1 MTTQAILIVVLV
13 AAVLAIIIGSK
24 FNINMGLLALIFAA
38 IIGGFILGIK
48 PRVLYTYWPA
58 GIVLQIIGV
67 TFFYGFVNESGA
79 IRALTDRIMYR
90 VQNAFWLMPIV
101 IYALSAALGYIGVNP
116 MGINALMLPIVAS
129 ICLHTNRSPFA
140 LFMLYGAGSMAGL
153 LSPLGSAGIVASGMM
168 SAIIGDAA
176 GTIAP
181 RMYINNFIFS
191 LVVFVIWFVIFRGW
205 GMKVDE
211 EHKEFLKNKPE
222 PMTRAQ
228 KQVLTIM
235 FVTIALFVICGV
247 FNIPVLNSALDVG
260 WVYML
265 AGAVCLV
272 LKIADQRT
280 VITRHIPWSIILLVG
295 GFTILLTIMTSNGCA
310 DMIAGVITQNV
321 SAKAISPLMALL
333 AGITSVF
340 SDSIGVVLPLYIP
353 VCAGTLSFGVS
364 AATVFSSAIIG
375 ALSTGCAPFSTGGAM
390 VMSFAPDSMKKKMF
404 WMLLLAAAVDLV
416 VVVGMSAL
424 GLFG

>member
-1 MTTQAILIVVLV
+1 
-13 AAVLAIIIGSK
+13 
-24 FNINMGLLALIFAA
+24 
-38 IIGGFILGIK
+38 
-48 PRVLYTYWPA
+48 
-58 GIVLQIIGV
+58 
-67 TFFYGFVNESGA
+67 
-79 IRALTDRIMYR
+79 
-90 VQNAFWLMPIV
+90 
-101 IYALSAALGYIGVNP
+101 
-116 MGINALMLPIVAS
+116 
-129 ICLHTNRSPFA
+129 
-140 LFMLYGAGSMAGL
+140 
-153 LSPLGSAGIVASGMM
+153 
-168 SAIIGDAA
+168 
-176 GTIAP
+176 
-181 RMYINNFIFS
+181 MYINNFIFS

-205 GMKVDE
+205 GMKVDV

-228 KQVLTIM
+228 KQVLIIM
-235 FVTIALFVICGV
+235 FATIALFVICGV

-310 DMIAGVITQNV
+310 DMIAGAITQNV
-321 SAKAISPLMALL
+321 SPKAISPLMALL

-353 VCAGTLSFGVS
+353 VCAGTLSIGVS

-404 WMLLLAAAVDLV
+404 WMLLLSAAVDLV

-424 GLFG
+424 GIFG